1 MTKEEL
7 AAKVKTVT
15 DFFAFHKMPLI
26 VTVDER
32 AERFEK
38 LIAFH
43 KDPSTKTV
51 EKFESLLLMD
61 GTTKIT
67 IEPAVESGAAF
78 VIETPEGA
86 VAAPINAEGYVLQD
100 GRVII
105 VNETGIV
112 AEVKEKVTEEEVIE
126 GDEAAMTDQKETTQK
141 VKSLIERTEREQ
153 IFEKVAELVTSNTK
167 LKAENEKLTVA
178 LNKMS
183 EAFSKFEGLLVTVL
197 DEPAAEPV
205 VKKQE
210 VFSTKK
216 NKWADALK

>member
-112 AEVKEKVTEEEVIE
+112 AEVKEIST
-126 GDEAAMTDQKETTQK
+126 DEPPVDGAAADMNDQKETTQK
-141 VKSLIERTEREQ
+141 VKSLIERTEKEQ
-153 IFEKVAELVTSNTK
+153 IFEKVAELVTSNAK
-167 LKAENEKLTVA
+167 LKADNERITSA
-178 LNKMS
+178 FNKMS
-183 EAFSKFEGLLVTVL
+183 EVLSKFEGLLVTVL

>member
-86 VAAPINAEGYVLQD
+86 VAAPAGEYELQD
-100 GRVII
+100 GRII
-105 VNETGIV
+105 VVAEAGIV